1 MDKGAYESRRHLLE
15 IGGIGIP
22 SGRRE
27 KYAAMRALRGLWAT
41 DPTET
46 FKDPKLQQLAGSW
59 DITPD
64 QVRKALGSWDTRQ
77 TTLRSLM
84 SGHST
89 HHLGSMSSEG
99 GRFLQHASDKAL
111 YDLHGYMRGGFGYST
126 GNEDA
131 ALRSQNDFAHT
142 GANPGG
148 EKGASAVSSHRSNK
162 NGLRVKPATPDETGR
177 ELFDRYKPVAQQNL
191 DDYNFAQ
198 SSPPAQADTAAI
210 NKVGREL
217 GIGDDVVANQG
228 SLSLGDI
235 KKIRTRLEGIT
246 TPADGAKWWNGLTP
260 AQRRVLKASGL
271 AIGATTVSALLDA
284 GDLYAGT
291 QQAQSKN
298 DQQKKDGIVK
308 GLGGAAGLTSLIPA
322 AAPVAAPVAMGLGA
336 GQIASE
342 VAKSNRVH
350 NPNATSNNKNG
361 HRYQLDSTYQHTAEK
376 PVTVQPYKPY
386 VKPKPKYQQNR
397 EKQRRLRRK

>member
-27 KYAAMRALRGLWAT
+27 KYAATRALRGLWAT

-89 HHLGSMSSEG
+89 HHLGSMSAEG
-99 GRFLQHASDKAL
+99 GDYLRYASDDAL
-111 YDLHGYMRGGFGYST
+111 FGFHGRMRDAFGYST

-142 GANPGG
+142 GKNPGG
-148 EKGASAVSSHRSNK
+148 EAGASSVSSHRTNK
-162 NGLRVKPATPDETGR
+162 NGKRVAPATPDTTSR
-177 ELFDRYKPVAQQNL
+177 QLFEDYKPVAQQNL
-191 DDYNFAQ
+191 DDYNFSQ
-198 SSPPAQADTAAI
+198 SSPPAQADTNAI
-210 NKVGREL
+210 NKAGREL
-217 GIGDDVVANQG
+217 GIGDDVVASQG

-235 KKIRTRLEGIT
+235 KKIRTRLDGIT

-260 AQRRVLKASGL
+260 AQRRILKTSGL
-271 AIGATTVSALLDA
+271 AIGATTISALLDA

-291 QQAQSKN
+291 QQVQSKN
-298 DQQKKDGIVK
+298 DQQKKEGIVK
-308 GLGGAAGLTSLIPA
+308 GLGGAAGLTSLAPA
-322 AAPVAAPVAMGLGA
+322 AAPVAAPIAMGLGM
-336 GQIASE
+336 GQVATE

-350 NPNATSNNKNG
+350 NPNLTSNNSSGN
-361 HRYQLDSTYQHTAEK
+361 RYQLDSTYQHTAEK

-386 VKPKPKYQQNR
+386 VKPTPTYQKNR
-397 EKQRRLRRK
+397 ERQRRLRRK